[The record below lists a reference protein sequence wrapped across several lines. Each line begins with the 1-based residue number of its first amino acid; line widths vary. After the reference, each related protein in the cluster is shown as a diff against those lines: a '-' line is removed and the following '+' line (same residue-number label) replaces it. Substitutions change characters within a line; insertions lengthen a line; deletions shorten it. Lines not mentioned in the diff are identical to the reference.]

1 MWNCVRICYAREGT
15 NTGRPKEITSGINQ
29 NSGFVLPNVGTDVKH
44 IAVITSN
51 SAGQSCP

>member
-1 MWNCVRICYAREGT
+1 MWNWVRICYAREGT